1 MSYLEENA
9 NTGRVILPDLVRAFA
24 LFGIVL
30 VNVAYIAYPGDITY
44 HAGGL
49 ESGADKAAYFSVNAI
64 FLLKSYTLFSFMF
77 GVGLAYQISSA
88 ERHGVSFAASYIRR
102 MIALIVLGTLHVTM
116 AFSGDILIVY
126 GVIGLLLYL
135 FRNKSPKTLKRIG
148 IGLIVVQ
155 LLVITLF
162 TVLLYLFETYSI
174 DEYILFQTEM
184 QADRNKAIRIF
195 SSGSFL
201 DAIMQRWHEW
211 FILVKMV
218 APLQAPGVLAFFLFG
233 LAAVRSGLFSDP
245 NSPFWSKSR
254 RLYLP
259 LGILLSVV
267 GAYWFTA
274 GDTTGFEGLAGMA
287 LLLLAAPFSSLGYI
301 GLIAQWSTR
310 PATPLKT
317 FIARGGTASLTA
329 YLLQSMILSLLF
341 CGYGFGLY

>member
-135 FRNKSPKTLKRIG
+135 FRN
-148 IGLIVVQ
+148 
-155 LLVITLF
+155 
-162 TVLLYLFETYSI
+162 
-174 DEYILFQTEM
+174 
-184 QADRNKAIRIF
+184 
-195 SSGSFL
+195 
-201 DAIMQRWHEW
+201 
-211 FILVKMV
+211 
-218 APLQAPGVLAFFLFG
+218 
-233 LAAVRSGLFSDP
+233 
-245 NSPFWSKSR
+245 
-254 RLYLP
+254 
-259 LGILLSVV
+259 
-267 GAYWFTA
+267 
-274 GDTTGFEGLAGMA
+274 
-287 LLLLAAPFSSLGYI
+287 
-301 GLIAQWSTR
+301 
-310 PATPLKT
+310 
-317 FIARGGTASLTA
+317 
-329 YLLQSMILSLLF
+329 LSLIHI
-341 CGYGFGLY
+341 